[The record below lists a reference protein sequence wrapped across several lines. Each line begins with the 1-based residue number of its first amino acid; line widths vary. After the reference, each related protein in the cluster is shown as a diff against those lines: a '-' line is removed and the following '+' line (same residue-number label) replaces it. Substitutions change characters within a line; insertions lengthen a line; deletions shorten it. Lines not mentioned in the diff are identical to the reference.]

1 VSQLGIFQGE
11 AYVKSIAYL
20 FVLSLLIGSGCGG
33 GGAAAGGCQ
42 QPSSHT
48 NPPQPSPATMIKAPG
63 VQQLIIKFKPDTI
76 ACTPEGIAQFSS
88 TTHVSLEFVRTMS
101 GDACV
106 VKQFADSEDNL
117 LSGQKTLKENPAVE
131 YLEPD
136 AVMKEL

>member
-1 VSQLGIFQGE
+1 M
-11 AYVKSIAYL
+11 KSIAYL

-33 GGAAAGGCQ
+33 GGTAAGGGQ
-42 QPSSHT
+42 QPSSRT
-48 NPPQPSPATMIKAPG
+48 NPPQPSPTTIIKASASR
-63 VQQLIIKFKPDTI
+63 QLIIKFKPNTI

-106 VKQFADSEDNL
+106 VKQSADSADIL
-117 LSGQKTLKENPAVE
+117 LQGQKTLKENPAVE

-136 AVMKEL
+136 AIMKAL